1 MSKSEGKYGQIL
13 PNLFYKNLLR
23 IYVTAIREG
32 LTKLHIRRFRSC
44 LFRVLARLLRRM
56 DNQNLKEMGLFDE
69 HGPPSVA
76 YARDGEIEKG
86 PEHSAALRERN
97 RALSFSLEG
106 KPYSI

>member
-13 PNLFYKNLLR
+13 QNLFYKNLFR
-23 IYVTAIREG
+23 IYVTTIREG
-32 LTKLHIRRFRSC
+32 LTKLNICRFRSC
-44 LFRVLARLLRRM
+44 LFPVLARLLRRM
-56 DNQNLKEMGLFDE
+56 DNQSPKRCGFSMNIGL
-69 HGPPSVA
+69 HPLLMLA
-76 YARDGEIEKG
+76 IGEIEKG

>member
-1 MSKSEGKYGQIL
+1 
-13 PNLFYKNLLR
+13 
-23 IYVTAIREG
+23 
-32 LTKLHIRRFRSC
+32 
-44 LFRVLARLLRRM
+44 M